1 MFLIKKT
8 VINYIINRAKIVLFA
23 NIYYILIFFIT
34 NYITIYKAINEAI
47 NEMIINEGLFSN
59 ELGKRVKFLK
69 KAVEMLD
76 SHMPN
81 QYVSA
86 DTMEPT
92 QETRENLRQ
101 ANADLKYNRDQEINA
116 AYQRALQAKDD
127 YENGTYLNPQSK
139 EMARQRY
146 QVAYQNYAQLK
157 GGVEQRREDAQNYI
171 NSVNDAQT
179 SFSKAFKQIQSIMLN
194 LSKAIKAYLQAVKE
208 GRINEGTIN
217 EDASANLMGNIFRG
231 TWRDARNGAK
241 KGVKTYNKIKSYL
254 NFSKRKQEK
263 AAREKDKNDLAVAI
277 KQHRD
282 KLASC
287 VKNIEDN
294 WQALTTNIFYFE
306 NYNDLYFALNDM
318 QEYSSHAID
327 YVDESKVLETIKN
340 NNQVPPQRQ
349 NTRQ

>member
-1 MFLIKKT
+1 M
-8 VINYIINRAKIVLFA
+8 ND
-23 NIYYILIFFIT
+23 
-34 NYITIYKAINEAI
+34 ITIHKAINEAI

-76 SHMPN
+76 LHMPN

-171 NSVNDAQT
+171 NSVNDAQA

-327 YVDESKVLETIKN
+327 YVDESKVVETIKN

>member
-1 MFLIKKT
+1 M
-8 VINYIINRAKIVLFA
+8 ND
-23 NIYYILIFFIT
+23 
-34 NYITIYKAINEAI
+34 ITIHKAINEAI

-146 QVAYQNYAQLK
+146 QAAYQNYAQLK

-171 NSVNDAQT
+171 NSVNDAQA

-208 GRINEGTIN
+208 GRIDEGTIN

-287 VKNIEDN
+287 VKNI
-294 WQALTTNIFYFE
+294 
-306 NYNDLYFALNDM
+306 
-318 QEYSSHAID
+318 
-327 YVDESKVLETIKN
+327 
-340 NNQVPPQRQ
+340 
-349 NTRQ
+349 

>member
-1 MFLIKKT
+1 M
-8 VINYIINRAKIVLFA
+8 ND
-23 NIYYILIFFIT
+23 
-34 NYITIYKAINEAI
+34 ITIHKAINEAI

-59 ELGKRVKFLK
+59 ELGKRVKLLK
-69 KAVEMLD
+69 KAIEMLD

-81 QYVSA
+81 QYVST

-139 EMARQRY
+139 EMARHRY

-157 GGVEQRREDAQNYI
+157 GGREQRREDAQNYI
-171 NSVNDAQT
+171 NSVNDAQA

-327 YVDESKVLETIKN
+327 YVDESKVVETIKN
-340 NNQVPPQRQ
+340 NNQLPPQRP

>member
-1 MFLIKKT
+1 M
-8 VINYIINRAKIVLFA
+8 ND
-23 NIYYILIFFIT
+23 
-34 NYITIYKAINEAI
+34 ITIHKAINEAI

-139 EMARQRY
+139 ETARQRY
-146 QVAYQNYAQLK
+146 QAAYQNYAQLK

-171 NSVNDAQT
+171 NSVNDAQA

-327 YVDESKVLETIKN
+327 YVDESKVVETIKN
-340 NNQVPPQRQ
+340 NNQLPPQRP